1 MGTDNATSTASAEGE
16 GTESPDLSSHAGDV
30 VRARDAEFWFEDGTI
45 VLVARDVEFRVYK
58 SILADHSPVFS
69 NMFLALIEERRQIQ
83 LARRCKVRAPS
94 SPWTTTS

>member
-30 VRARDAEFWFEDGTI
+30 ARARDAEFWFEDGTI
-45 VLVARDVEFRVYK
+45 VLVARHVEFRVYK

-69 NMFLALIEERRQIQ
+69 DMFLALPIAVCAAASAVNGRLHGEP
-83 LARRCKVRAPS
+83 V
-94 SPWTTTS
+94 W